1 MYSFPSSVQTSGE
14 RSVKLEVPGFGA
26 VTVDTAY
33 GGDSFVVVD
42 ATALGVEFKPEKARK
57 LAEHG
62 VKITNAFNASHSF
75 PHPTNPELM
84 RWMPPP

>member
-1 MYSFPSSVQTSGE
+1 
-14 RSVKLEVPGFGA
+14 
-26 VTVDTAY
+26 
-33 GGDSFVVVD
+33 
-42 ATALGVEFKPEKARK
+42 VEFKPEKARK